1 MQTGNAWVVT
11 DWTNA
16 TADQRQVWLD
26 QCRQMGHVFYYIN
39 GSAPAYRWDCARCN
53 WSEVRM
59 GPTLPL
65 NPSMPHPRFQ
75 IIDTWQ
81 TS

>member
-1 MQTGNAWVVT
+1 MTAAAT

-16 TADQRQVWLD
+16 TSEQREYWLKT
-26 QCRQMGHVFYYIN
+26 CRQIGHEFYYIE
-39 GSAPAYRWDCARCN
+39 GSTYRWDCARCN

-65 NPSMPHPRFQ
+65 NPSMTRPRFQ

-81 TS
+81 ESR